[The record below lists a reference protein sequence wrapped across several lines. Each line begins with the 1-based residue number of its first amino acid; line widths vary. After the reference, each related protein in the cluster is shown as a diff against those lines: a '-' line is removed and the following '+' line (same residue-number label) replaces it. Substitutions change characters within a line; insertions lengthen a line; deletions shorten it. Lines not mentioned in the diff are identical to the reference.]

1 MANPLNQP
9 QLHNFQA
16 PMIMNFTNLLIM
28 DPKVDKHLRITQGFE
43 QLLIVVPSYGIGQT
57 HMLFQQH

>member
-16 PMIMNFTNLLIM
+16 PMIMNFTNLSIM
-28 DPKVDKHLRITQGFE
+28 DPKVEKHLRITQGFK
-43 QLLIVVPSYGIGQT
+43 QLLIVVPSY
-57 HMLFQQH
+57 